1 MRKREILLLSAIN
14 SKFFLLKL
22 LIFFHFLFSYAQAH
36 IYRCENP
43 ETGEVR
49 YTNQEKLDA
58 YYCQLY
64 IREKPKNL
72 NFKSSGPKFP
82 YSPNYTKL
90 PVEYE
95 TWFEKVAQAFSLDPA
110 LLKAIAK
117 VESSFNPRAVSPKGA
132 MGIMQLM
139 PQTAR
144 LVGVEDP
151 YHPLENLKGGAKYL
165 RMLIDEFQD
174 LSLALAAYNAGPEK
188 VKLYRGIPPYP
199 ETQSYVKNVLH
210 YYSIFKNK
218 TLNN

>member
-14 SKFFLLKL
+14 SKFFFLKL
-22 LIFFHFLFSYAQAH
+22 LIFFHFLSSCAQAH

-43 ETGEVR
+43 ETGEIFFS
-49 YTNQEKLDA
+49 NQKLNVS
-58 YYCQLY
+58 YCQLY
-64 IREKPKNL
+64 IKEKPKNL
-72 NFKSSGPKFP
+72 NFKSLGAKFP
-82 YSPNYTKL
+82 YSANYAKL
-90 PVEYE
+90 PGEYE
-95 TWFEKVAQAFSLDPA
+95 SWFEKVAQAFSLDPA

-188 VKLYRGIPPYP
+188 VKIYRGIPPYP
-199 ETQSYVKNVLH
+199 ETQSYVKNVLY